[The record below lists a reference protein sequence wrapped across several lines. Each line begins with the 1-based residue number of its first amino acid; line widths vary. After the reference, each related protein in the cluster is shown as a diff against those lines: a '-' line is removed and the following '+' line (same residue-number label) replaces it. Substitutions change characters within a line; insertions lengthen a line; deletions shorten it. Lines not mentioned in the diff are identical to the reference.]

1 MDYGEVVLIGVCLL
15 LEDVGNLRCRYFE
28 IIYYKDFVE
37 LVNIFLRMVLGFD
50 YFLYIGILKE
60 EDRI

>member
-15 LEDVGNLRCRYFE
+15 LEDVGNLRCRYFG
-28 IIYYKDFVE
+28 IIYYKDFVD

-50 YFLYIGILKE
+50 YFLYIGILRE